1 MVHSLLNNFL
11 PMLDTAKTSSEMK
24 RTEKNT

>member
-11 PMLDTAKTSSEMK
+11 PMLDTAKTSLKMK
-24 RTEKNT
+24 RTGKNT